1 MEFML
6 YRQILAIEKKKK
18 PKKTLTQQKPGPT
31 AKFQESKSVK
41 KGQMAQN

>member
-6 YRQILAIEKKKK
+6 YRQILAIEKKKT
-18 PKKTLTQQKPGPT
+18 KKTLTQQKPGPT